1 MIFGE
6 NIALTERDSGAID
19 EFGNERV
26 EYRKYPLTVSNVL
39 VAPTSSQ
46 DLGAERPDGTVTIMT
61 FHFPKTYI
69 GSLKGCLIGWN
80 GSRWEVIGDPQPY
93 SKKSTPGM
101 WNRPVQARLVEG

>member
-6 NIALTERDSGAID
+6 SVVLSDRGSGSLD

-26 EYRKYPLTVSNVL
+26 EYRNGFTVRNVL

-46 DLGAERPDGTVTIMT
+46 DLGAERPDGAATVTT

-69 GSLKGCLIGWN
+69 GSLKGCRIGWG
-80 GSRWEVIGDPQPY
+80 GSWWEVIGDPRPY
-93 SKKSTPGM
+93 SKDSTPGV